1 MRRAK
6 AVHVIAGLVVI
17 ALVGAAC
24 SSKTN
29 NGGTSNA
36 FKGVALNATGATFPQ
51 PVYEA
56 LFKTFHDSLESGAQ
70 ITYGGGG
77 SGKGISDIQSKS
89 VDFGASDQPLSDGD
103 QRPGLLE
110 IPTVLGAVTLAYNI
124 PGVPAGLKL
133 TPDAIAGIFE
143 GKIKFW
149 DSDAIKGVNAGTTLP
164 HQPIAPV
171 VRQEASGTT
180 FVFASYL
187 NKVSPSWKA
196 DKNLGGKTD
205 PATGKASIKQLN
217 WPKGFDQEQGNAN
230 VASGIQRTKYSIG
243 YVELAYALSNNITFA
258 SVPYCTPT
266 ATGCTAAQDF
276 VTPSIDSVT
285 AAGAGLTF
293 PITSKTNVLNSAAT
307 GAYPISTTTYILVYQ
322 DQANKDKGQ
331 TIVDLLTWMLHKGQA
346 VVKGQNYAP
355 LPDSIV
361 AQDDALIAK
370 ISSGGTALT
379 PSSGT
384 K

>member
-6 AVHVIAGLVVI
+6 AVHLIAGLVLI

-24 SSKTN
+24 SSKSP
-29 NGGTSNA
+29 GTSSS
-36 FKGVALNATGATFPQ
+36 FKGVPLAGSGATFPQ

-77 SGKGISDIQSKS
+77 SGKGISDIQSKA
-89 VDFGASDQPLSDGD
+89 VDFGASDQPLSDKD

-110 IPTVLGAVTLAYNI
+110 IPTVLGAVTVAYNVPGI
-124 PGVPAGLKL
+124 PTGLKL
-133 TPDAIAGIFE
+133 TPAAISGIFE

-149 DSDAIKGVNAGTTLP
+149 DDAAIKDPNTGTTLP
-164 HQPIAPV
+164 HQAITPV
-171 VRQEASGTT
+171 VRQDSSGTT

-230 VASGIQRTKYSIG
+230 VASGVQRTKYSIG
-243 YVELAYALSNNITFA
+243 YVELAYALSNNIPFA
-258 SVPYCTPT
+258 SVPYCTAT
-266 ATGCTAAQDF
+266 ATGCTAGTDF
-276 VTPSIDSVT
+276 VTPSIQSVS

-293 PITSKTNVLNSAAT
+293 PITSSTNVLNSAAS

-322 DQANKDKGQ
+322 DQTNKDKGQ
-331 TIVDLLTWMLHKGQA
+331 TIVDLLTWLLHKGQE
-346 VVKGQNYAP
+346 VIKGQNYAP
-355 LPDSIV
+355 LPDAIV
-361 AQDDALIAK
+361 AQDDTLIAK
-370 ISSGGTALT
+370 ITSGGAALT

>member
-1 MRRAK
+1 MRRVK
-6 AVHVIAGLVVI
+6 AIYLIAGLVVV

-24 SSKTN
+24 SSKT
-29 NGGTSNA
+29 GGTTPPA
-36 FKGVALNATGATFPQ
+36 FKGVPLTGSGATFPQ

-70 ITYGGGG
+70 TTYGGGG
-77 SGKGISDIQSKS
+77 SGKGISDIQAKA
-89 VDFGASDQPLSDGD
+89 VDFGASDQPLSDKD

-110 IPTVLGAVTLAYNI
+110 IPTVLGAITLAYNV

-149 DSDAIKGVNAGTTLP
+149 DDAAIEGPNSATNLP
-164 HQPIAPV
+164 HQAIAPV
-171 VRQEASGTT
+171 VRQDSSGTT

-187 NKVSPSWKA
+187 NKVSPSWKG

-205 PATGKASIKQLN
+205 PATGKKSIKQLN

-230 VASGIQRTKYSIG
+230 VASGVQRTKYSIG
-243 YVELAYALSNNITFA
+243 YVELAYALANNITFA
-258 SVPYCTPT
+258 SVPPCTPG
-266 ATGCTAAQDF
+266 ANGCAPSGDF
-276 VTPSIDSVT
+276 VAPSIQSVS

-293 PITSKTNVLNSAAT
+293 PITKDTNILNSSAS

-322 DQANKDKGQ
+322 DQTNKDKGQ
-331 TIVDLLTWMLHKGQA
+331 TIVDLLTWMLHKGQS
-346 VVKGQNYAP
+346 VITGQNYAP

-361 AQDDALIAK
+361 SQDDALIAQ
-370 ISSGGTALT
+370 ITSGGATLT

>member
-1 MRRAK
+1 MRHVK
-6 AVHVIAGLVVI
+6 AAHLIAGLVVI

-24 SSKTN
+24 SSKTG
-29 NGGTSNA
+29 GGTTNA
-36 FKGVALNATGATFPQ
+36 FKGVPLTGSGATFPQ
-51 PVYEA
+51 PAYEA
-56 LFKTFHDSLESGAQ
+56 LFKTFHDSFESGAQ

-77 SGKGISDIQSKS
+77 SGKGISDIQAKA
-89 VDFGASDQPLSDGD
+89 VDFGASDQPLSDKD

-110 IPTVLGAVTLAYNI
+110 IPTVLGAITLAYNI
-124 PGVPAGLKL
+124 PGVPTGLKL

-143 GKIKFW
+143 GNIKFW
-149 DSDAIKGVNAGTTLP
+149 DDAAIKDANKGTSLP

-171 VRQEASGTT
+171 VRQDSSGTT

-205 PATGKASIKQLN
+205 PATGKKSIKQLN

-230 VASGIQRTKYSIG
+230 VASGVQRTKYSIG
-243 YVELAYALSNNITFA
+243 YVELAYALSNSISFA

-266 ATGCTAAQDF
+266 ATGCTPGTDF
-276 VTPSIDSVT
+276 VAPSIDSVS

-293 PITSKTNVLNSAAT
+293 PISSSTNVLNSAAS

-322 DQANKDKGQ
+322 DQTSKDKGQ
-331 TIVDLLTWMLHKGQA
+331 TIVDLLTWLLHKGHD
-346 VVKGQNYAP
+346 VIKGQNYAP
-355 LPDSIV
+355 LPDAIV
-361 AQDDALIAK
+361 AQDDALIAM
-370 ISSGGTALT
+370 ITSGGTALT

>member
-1 MRRAK
+1 MRRAR
-6 AVHVIAGLVVI
+6 AAQLIAGLVLV

-24 SSKTN
+24 SSNSN
-29 NGGTSNA
+29 NGSTNTS
-36 FKGVALNATGATFPQ
+36 FKGVPLSGSGATFPQ

-56 LFKTFHDSLESGAQ
+56 LFKTFHDSFESGAQ

-77 SGKGISDIQSKS
+77 SGKGIADVQAKT
-89 VDFGASDQPLSDGD
+89 VDFGASDQPLSDAD

-110 IPTVLGAVTLAYNI
+110 IPTVLGAVTLAYNLPGI
-124 PGVPAGLKL
+124 PTGLKL
-133 TPDAIAGIFE
+133 TPDAVAGIFE

-149 DSDAIKGVNAGTTLP
+149 NDAAIAGANSGTTLP
-164 HQPIAPV
+164 HQAITPV
-171 VRQEASGTT
+171 VRQESSGTT

-205 PATGKASIKQLN
+205 PVTHKASIKQLN

-230 VASGIQRTKYSIG
+230 VASGIQRAKYSIG
-243 YVELAYALSNNITFA
+243 YVELAYALSNNIPFA

-266 ATGCTAAQDF
+266 ATGCTLGTDF
-276 VTPSIDSVT
+276 VAPSIDSVS

-293 PITSKTNVLNSAAT
+293 PIAPTTNVLNSSAA
-307 GAYPISTTTYILVYQ
+307 GAYPISTTTYLLVYQ
-322 DQANKDKGQ
+322 EQTDKSKGQ
-331 TIVDLLTWMLHKGQA
+331 TLVDVLTWLLHKGQN
-346 VVKGQNYAP
+346 VIKGQQYAP
-355 LPDSIV
+355 LPDAIV
-361 AQDDALIAK
+361 TNDDALIAK
-370 ISSGGTALT
+370 ITSGGAALT
-379 PSSGT
+379 PSAGT

>member
-1 MRRAK
+1 
-6 AVHVIAGLVVI
+6 
-17 ALVGAAC
+17 
-24 SSKTN
+24 
-29 NGGTSNA
+29 
-36 FKGVALNATGATFPQ
+36 
-51 PVYEA
+51 VYEA
-56 LFKTFHDSLESGAQ
+56 LFKTFHDTLESGAQ
-70 ITYGGGG
+70 TTYGGGG
-77 SGKGISDIQSKS
+77 SGKGISDIQAKV
-89 VDFGASDQPLSDGD
+89 VDFGASDQPLSDKD

-110 IPTVLGAVTLAYNI
+110 IPTVLGAVTVAYNV
-124 PGVPAGLKL
+124 PGVPTGLKL
-133 TPDAIAGIFE
+133 TPDAIAGIFQ

-149 DSDAIKGVNAGTTLP
+149 DDPAIKGANAGTTLP
-164 HQPIAPV
+164 HQSITPV
-171 VRQEASGTT
+171 VRQDSSGTT

-187 NKVSPSWKA
+187 NKVSPSWKS

-205 PATGKASIKQLN
+205 PATGKPSIKQLN

-266 ATGCTAAQDF
+266 ATGCTPGTDF
-276 VTPSIDSVT
+276 VAPSIDSVS

-293 PITSKTNVLNSAAT
+293 PITSSTNVLNSPAS

-322 DQANKDKGQ
+322 DQTSKDKGQ
-331 TIVDLLTWMLHKGQA
+331 TIVDLLTWLLHKGQG
-346 VVKGQNYAP
+346 VIKGQNYAP
-355 LPDSIV
+355 LPDAIV
-361 AQDDALIAK
+361 TQDDALIAK
-370 ISSGGTALT
+370 IASGGTALT

>member
-1 MRRAK
+1 MRRVK
-6 AVHVIAGLVVI
+6 AVHLIAGLVVI
-17 ALVGAAC
+17 ALAGAAC
-24 SSKTN
+24 SSKSNTN
-29 NGGTSNA
+29 TNTA
-36 FKGVALNATGATFPQ
+36 FKGVAMTGSGATFPQ

-56 LFKTFHDSLESGAQ
+56 LFKTFHDTVESGAQ

-77 SGKGISDIQSKS
+77 SGKGISDIQAKA
-89 VDFGASDQPLSDGD
+89 VDFGASDQPLSAKD

-110 IPTVLGAVTLAYNI
+110 IPTVLGAVTVAYNV
-124 PGVPAGLKL
+124 PGVPTGLKL

-143 GKIKFW
+143 GKITSW
-149 DSDAIKGVNAGTTLP
+149 DDPAIKTQNPGTTLP
-164 HQPIAPV
+164 HQAIAGV
-171 VRQEASGTT
+171 VRQDSSGTT

-217 WPKGFDQEQGNAN
+217 WPKSFDQEQGNAN
-230 VASGIQRTKYSIG
+230 VAGKIQQTKYSIG

-266 ATGCTAAQDF
+266 ATGCTPGPDYVA
-276 VTPSIDSVT
+276 PSITSVS

-293 PITSKTNVLNSAAT
+293 PITSSTNILNSTAS
-307 GAYPISTTTYILVYQ
+307 GAYPISTTTYLLVYTAQ
-322 DQANKDKGQ
+322 TDKSKGQ
-331 TIVDLLTWMLHKGQA
+331 TIVDLLTWLLHKGQD
-346 VVKGQNYAP
+346 VIKGQNYAP
-355 LPDSIV
+355 LPDSIIT
-361 AQDDALIAK
+361 QDDALIAQ
-370 ISSGGTALT
+370 ISSGGTPLT

>member
-1 MRRAK
+1 MRHVK
-6 AVHVIAGLVVI
+6 AAHLIAGLLLV
-17 ALVGAAC
+17 ALVGVAC
-24 SSKTN
+24 SSKTG
-29 NGGTSNA
+29 GGTTNA
-36 FKGVALNATGATFPQ
+36 FKGVPLTGSGATFPQ

-56 LFKTFHDSLESGAQ
+56 LFKTFHDSFESGAQ

-77 SGKGISDIQSKS
+77 SGKGISDIQAKA
-89 VDFGASDQPLSDGD
+89 VDFGASDQPLSDKD

-124 PGVPAGLKL
+124 PGVPTGLKL

-143 GKIKFW
+143 GAIKFW
-149 DSDAIKGVNAGTTLP
+149 DDPAIKDPNAGTTLP

-171 VRQEASGTT
+171 VRQDSSGTT

-187 NKVSPSWKA
+187 NKVSSSWKA

-205 PATGKASIKQLN
+205 AATGKASIKQLN

-230 VASGIQRTKYSIG
+230 VASGVQRTKYSIG
-243 YVELAYALSNNITFA
+243 YVELAYALSNSIPFA

-266 ATGCTAAQDF
+266 AAGCTVGTDF
-276 VTPSIDSVT
+276 VVPSLDSVS

-293 PITSKTNVLNSAAT
+293 PISSSTNVLNSSAS

-322 DQANKDKGQ
+322 DQTSKDKGQ
-331 TIVDLLTWMLHKGQA
+331 TIVDLVTWLLHKGQE
-346 VVKGQNYAP
+346 VIKGQNYAP
-355 LPDSIV
+355 LPAAIV
-361 AQDDALIAK
+361 AQDDALIAM
-370 ISSGGTALT
+370 ITSGGAALT